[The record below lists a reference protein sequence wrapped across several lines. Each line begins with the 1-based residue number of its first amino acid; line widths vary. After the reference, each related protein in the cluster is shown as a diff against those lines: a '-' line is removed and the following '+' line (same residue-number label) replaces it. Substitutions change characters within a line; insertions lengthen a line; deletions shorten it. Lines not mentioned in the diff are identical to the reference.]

1 VSGSLRAGVTF
12 PSSSPLEGNPS
23 THWAFRPVCVHP
35 KRESSAT
42 QRTDR
47 TRAGHPRRAFPVLP
61 QGVSHHAMR
70 VNNSARR
77 QVVRQ
82 QGRPVA
88 KTREASPRYATSCRD
103 LVRTNRKVRAH
114 ENEERLQSSETRGLS
129 KGLEPPE
136 RRCPRPRRPLT
147 FTSPGAR
154 VGLGRLRTRALEIA
168 RGPLE
173 ADDRHQRRYATRT
186 VGKTTPRDASI
197 AIDRSTHGDV
207 NRRPTWFEHRKKALV
222 LQEPH
227 DTRLPVLR
235 EMGTRWSYASHRR
248 LSWMRHSR

>member
-1 VSGSLRAGVTF
+1 
-12 PSSSPLEGNPS
+12 
-23 THWAFRPVCVHP
+23 
-35 KRESSAT
+35 
-42 QRTDR
+42 
-47 TRAGHPRRAFPVLP
+47 
-61 QGVSHHAMR
+61 
-70 VNNSARR
+70 
-77 QVVRQ
+77 
-82 QGRPVA
+82 
-88 KTREASPRYATSCRD
+88 
-103 LVRTNRKVRAH
+103 
-114 ENEERLQSSETRGLS
+114 LQSSETRGLS

-227 DTRLPVLR
+227 DTRLPVHQRDGHTLVVRISSPALLDETLEVAILR
-235 EMGTRWSYASHRR
+235 VAGRTTMAPHANALHALHGPERGRDVRSRDRSFTGGKRR
-248 LSWMRHSR
+248 SGCAVRARCGHTQKH